1 MIMKRMLPFFALLL
15 LASCDVYYV
24 EPRYDSRDQ
33 ITGHYNAEEYSETY
47 DENLYYDMQ
56 VSKSSHESDEIYFS
70 NFYGSDIRV
79 YAYLDY
85 GDITIPFQVVDGYEI
100 EGVGRVTGNDIS
112 LSYRVKDRISNTRT
126 DFCDTMLYHNHW
138 FFITIN

>member
-1 MIMKRMLPFFALLL
+1 MLPIFALLL

-33 ITGHYNAEEYSETY
+33 IVGRYDAEEYSDTY
-47 DENLYYDMQ
+47 DESIYYSMT
-56 VSKSSHESDEIYFS
+56 VGKSSHASDEIYFN

-85 GDITIPFQVVDGYEI
+85 NSITIPFQVVDGYEI
-100 EGVGRVTGNDIS
+100 EGVGRITGSDVS

-126 DFCDTMLYHNHW
+126 DFCDTMLYRNY
-138 FFITIN
+138 

>member
-1 MIMKRMLPFFALLL
+1 MLPLLALLF

-33 ITGHYNAEEYSETY
+33 IVGYYNAEEYSETFNE
-47 DENLYYDMQ
+47 DLYYDMR
-56 VSKSSHESDEIYFS
+56 VSKSSNGSDEIYFN
-70 NFYGSDIRV
+70 NFYGSDVRV

-85 GDITIPFQVVDGYEI
+85 NTITIPFQVVDGYEI
-100 EGVGRVTGNDIS
+100 EGVGRITGSDIS

-126 DFCDTMLYHNHW
+126 DFCDTMLYRNY
-138 FFITIN
+138 

>member
-1 MIMKRMLPFFALLL
+1 MLPLFALLL

-33 ITGHYNAEEYSETY
+33 IVGYYNAEEYSETY
-47 DENLYYDMQ
+47 DESLYYDMRI
-56 VSKSSHESDEIYFS
+56 SKSSGESDEIYLN

-79 YAYLDY
+79 YAYLNH
-85 GDITIPFQVVDGYEI
+85 GSITIPFQVIDGYEI
-100 EGVGRVTGNDIS
+100 EGVGNVSGSDIS

-126 DFCDTMLYHNHW
+126 DFCDTMLYRNY
-138 FFITIN
+138 